1 MAQDAKCGVMLWD
14 GKSKGS
20 LNNIQQLL
28 SQGKK
33 ALVYLA
39 PEKAFHK
46 LNTTLNLQEFLRRCD
61 SNSVQEAQRQ
71 IKAKLPDLEQLP
83 HLHPPH
89 A

>member
-14 GKSKGS
+14 GESKGTLS
-20 LNNIQQLL
+20 NVQQLL

-39 PEKAFHK
+39 PESAFHK
-46 LNTTLNLQEFLRRCD
+46 LSTTQDLQEFLRRCD
-61 SNSVQEAQRQ
+61 SDSVQQAQRQ
-71 IKAKLPDLEQLP
+71 IKAKLPVLDQLP
-83 HLHPPH
+83 LHPPR

>member
-1 MAQDAKCGVMLWD
+1 MGWQEQG
-14 GKSKGS
+14 
-20 LNNIQQLL
+20 NPQQHPTTT
-28 SQGKK
+28 QPREK

-46 LNTTLNLQEFLRRCD
+46 LSTTLDLQGFLRRCD

-83 HLHPPH
+83 LHPPH